1 MTNLKVINIFLKA
14 IDNHSHLYIIEND
27 SHYQYEIYLIDLKK
41 IMKKFIYSALLL
53 IGSLS
58 VFAQSNDDVEEV
70 EVKGKV
76 LYVDQVNSL
85 KPPVPILDVPQ
96 SVSVITDEEIK
107 NQGFREIADII
118 RYSPGVNTSQGEG
131 HRDAVVFRGV
141 RSTADFYQDGVRDD
155 VQYYRSLYNV
165 EQLEILRG
173 PNALLFGRGGTG
185 GLINRVSKKA
195 EIGEAFGSFD
205 FGADSFGAA
214 DLALDANFATSDTTA
229 VRLNLH
235 TDQLANHRDF
245 YEGERYGI
253 NPTVKIVAGDTTV
266 DLSYEYADHERFID
280 RGIPTANNRP
290 VESLKDVVFGVE
302 GLNLQ
307 TLEASILRANVAHD
321 YSDSGK
327 FNMSL
332 TSSDFKKM
340 YKNLYAAG
348 YDASANTV
356 KLDGYLDP
364 TERQNLILNA
374 NVVNEFSNG
383 STSGTLLVGL
393 EFVDTDNKNY
403 RYNTYF
409 NNRAGKDAGE
419 PTDQQIFNITRPL
432 NIAKTST
439 GLDSTVDYTTD
450 LKSSSESDI
459 TVTSFYLQGD
469 IDFSD
474 NWKMIIGGRLDN
486 FDITVT
492 DVKKSQDQ
500 SRKDDMFSPR
510 LGVIYKPADNMS
522 LYVSYSESFLPRS
535 GEQYKKLD
543 ASGAALDPDVFKNT
557 EIGYKYDIN
566 DALTFTA
573 AIFDSESTRA
583 EKDNDTGELNEVR
596 GLEVEGYEVELSG
609 DIDDQNNLT
618 FGYTSLDGV
627 TSKGTKQPRELP
639 NQMLSL
645 WYSYQAN
652 ETFGFGLGVTH
663 QGESFI
669 KDTTNGSTGPALPDY
684 TRVDFAMY
692 INASDND
699 VVRVHIENLTDELYF
714 PHSHST
720 HQASV
725 GESLSA
731 RVSYSRRF

>member
-1 MTNLKVINIFLKA
+1 M
-14 IDNHSHLYIIEND
+14 
-27 SHYQYEIYLIDLKK
+27 KK
-41 IMKKFIYSALLL
+41 IIYTTLFLL
-53 IGSLS
+53 GSLS
-58 VFAQSNDDVEEV
+58 VFAQNSDDIEEV

-107 NQGFREIADII
+107 NQGFREIGDII

-214 DLALDANFATSDTTA
+214 DLAVDANFATSDTTA

-253 NPTVKIVAGDTTV
+253 NPTVKIVAGDTIV

-321 YSDSGK
+321 YSDNGK
-327 FNMSL
+327 FNMSF

-364 TERQNLILNA
+364 TERQNMILNA

-403 RYNTYF
+403 RYNTFF
-409 NNRAGKDAGE
+409 NNRAGSDAGE

-510 LGVIYKPADNMS
+510 FGVIYKPVENMS

-557 EIGYKYDIN
+557 EIGYKYDIS
-566 DALTFTA
+566 DALTFSA

-583 EKDNDTGELNEVR
+583 EKDNETGELNEIR
-596 GLEVEGYEVELSG
+596 GLEVEGVEIELSG

-663 QGESFI
+663 QAESFI
-669 KDTTNGSTGPALPDY
+669 KDTSNGSTGPALPDY
-684 TRVDFAMY
+684 TRVDFALY
-692 INASDND
+692 VNASDND

-731 RVSYSRRF
+731 RVSYTRRF

>member
-1 MTNLKVINIFLKA
+1 M
-14 IDNHSHLYIIEND
+14 YIIEND
-27 SHYQYEIYLIDLKK
+27 SHYHYEISSEIIEK
-41 IMKKFIYSALLL
+41 IMKKYIYATLFLLGSFSAY
-53 IGSLS
+53 
-58 VFAQSNDDVEEV
+58 AQNNDDIEEV

-107 NQGFREIADII
+107 DQGFREIGDII
-118 RYSPGVNTSQGEG
+118 RYTPGVNTSQGEG

-195 EIGEAFGSFD
+195 EIGEAFGSID

-214 DLALDANFATSDTTA
+214 DLAVDANFATSDSTA

-235 TDQLANHRDF
+235 TDSLANHRDF

-253 NPTVKIVAGDTTV
+253 NPTVKIQVDDATTI

-280 RGIPTANNRP
+280 RGIPTANNKP

-307 TLEASILRANVAHD
+307 TLEASILRGSLAHD
-321 YSDSGK
+321 YSDTGK
-327 FNMSL
+327 FNMSI

-348 YDASANTV
+348 YDADANTV

-364 TERQNLILNA
+364 TERQNLIVSA

-403 RYNTYF
+403 RYNTFF

-450 LKSSSESDI
+450 LKSSSESDL

-474 NWKMIIGGRLDN
+474 SWKMIIGGRLDN

-500 SRKDDMFSPR
+500 SRKDNMFSPR

-543 ASGAALDPDVFKNT
+543 ASGAALDPDVYKNT
-557 EIGYKYDIN
+557 EFGYKYDIN

-583 EKDNDTGELNEVR
+583 EKDNETGEMNEIR

-663 QGESFI
+663 QAESFI

-684 TRVDFAMY
+684 TRVDFALH

>member
-1 MTNLKVINIFLKA
+1 
-14 IDNHSHLYIIEND
+14 
-27 SHYQYEIYLIDLKK
+27 
-41 IMKKFIYSALLL
+41 MKKFIYATLFLLGSFSAY
-53 IGSLS
+53 
-58 VFAQSNDDVEEV
+58 AQNNDDIEEV

-107 NQGFREIADII
+107 DQGFREIGDII
-118 RYSPGVNTSQGEG
+118 RYMPGVNTSQGEG

-195 EIGEAFGSFD
+195 EIGEAFGSID

-214 DLALDANFATSDTTA
+214 DLAVDANFATSDSTA

-235 TDQLANHRDF
+235 TDSLANHRDF

-253 NPTVKIVAGDTTV
+253 NPTVKIQVDDATTI

-280 RGIPTANNRP
+280 RGIPTANNKP

-307 TLEASILRANVAHD
+307 TLEASILRGSLAHD
-321 YSDSGK
+321 YSDTGK
-327 FNMSL
+327 FNMSI

-348 YDASANTV
+348 YDADANTV

-364 TERQNLILNA
+364 TERQNLIVSA
-374 NVVNEFSNG
+374 NVVNEFNNG

-403 RYNTYF
+403 RYNTFF

-450 LKSSSESDI
+450 LKSSSESDL

-474 NWKMIIGGRLDN
+474 SWKMIIGGRLDN

-500 SRKDDMFSPR
+500 SRKDNMFSPR

-543 ASGAALDPDVFKNT
+543 ASGAALDPDVYKNT
-557 EIGYKYDIN
+557 EFGYKYDIN

-583 EKDNDTGELNEVR
+583 EKDNETGEMNEIR

-663 QGESFI
+663 QAESFI

-684 TRVDFAMY
+684 TRVDFALH